1 MNLSRRRVVLIVLL
15 MAISLIGLISVQVYL
30 LGLAMEQK
38 DQAFRQN
45 VYAALSAVA
54 QRLEAG
60 ETTDWALG
68 AAGKTPPSGQFQVF
82 VSHEARSQS
91 DSLRIETMLLERD
104 AAPGSFEEL
113 PPGSPLSVKNGV
125 LTYQVTAPQ
134 HVTIQAYD
142 RVDGSNRVVVDTF
155 RTPGSYQV
163 DLQGQDLERGQF
175 MWVFRSDSTAQVF
188 QGGAGLAVQMLS
200 PTITQS
206 PKGDFV
212 RRIVSN
218 LVIAELEPIEA
229 RVDGDKLS
237 ALLDRSLAEAGIDLD
252 HEFGVTSGLSDS
264 LRIVRP
270 ADYSRDLPS
279 SVFRTRLFPH
289 DLLAARSELVVYFPE
304 QTTYLWRQ
312 MASLLTLSI
321 LFTLIVILIFAY
333 ALRIILAQKRLA
345 VRIVDFINNMTHEF
359 KTPISTVSLA
369 AEAMMRPDVIAEPD
383 KVTRYGRMIMHENL
397 RMRTQVEKILQMAV
411 LEEGDYELKR
421 SPVDMHALISKA
433 VESISLQVEN
443 REGSIATELRAD
455 RATVAGDAL
464 HLVNVLNNLLDNAGK
479 YSPER
484 PEIKVATQNRDDKLV
499 ITVSDRG
506 IGISEADRKHVFEK
520 YYRVPTGNIHD
531 VKGFGLGLSYV
542 KLIVEIHGGEI
553 ALDSAPGSGTTVTI
567 TLPLAQVASGTD
579 DAP

>member
-45 VYAALSAVA
+45 VFAALSSVA
-54 QRLEAG
+54 QRLETG

-68 AAGKTPPSGQFQVF
+68 AAGLTSSAGQLQVF
-82 VSHEARSQS
+82 VSHEAHSQS
-91 DSLRIETMLLERD
+91 DSLRIETMLLGRD
-104 AAPGSFEEL
+104 AVPGSFETL

-142 RVDGSNRVVVDTF
+142 RADGTNRVVVDTF
-155 RTPGSYQV
+155 RSPGSYQV
-163 DLQGQDLERGQF
+163 DLQGHDLDRGQF
-175 MWVFRSDSTAQVF
+175 MWVYRNDSTAQVF
-188 QGGAGLAVQMLS
+188 QGSTGVAVQMLS

-212 RRIVSN
+212 KRIVSN
-218 LVIAELEPIEA
+218 LVIAELEPIES
-229 RVDGDKLS
+229 RVDGDRLG

-270 ADYSRDLPS
+270 ANHSRELQRSD
-279 SVFRTRLFPH
+279 FRTRLFPH

-304 QTTYLWRQ
+304 RTTYLWRQ

-383 KVTRYGRMIMHENL
+383 KVGRYGRMIMHENL

-421 SPVDMHALISKA
+421 SPVDMHVLISKA
-433 VESISLQVEN
+433 VESTSLQVEN
-443 REGSIATELRAD
+443 RQGSIATDLQAD
-455 RATVAGDAL
+455 RVTVAGDAL
-464 HLVNVLNNLLDNAGK
+464 HLANVLNNLLDNAGK

-484 PEIKVATQNRDDKLV
+484 PEIKVTTQNQGDKLV

-506 IGISEADRKHVFEK
+506 IGISEIDRKHVFEK
-520 YYRVPTGNIHD
+520 YYRVSTGNIHD

-542 KLIVEIHGGEI
+542 KLIVEVHGGAI
-553 ALDSAPGSGTTVTI
+553 ALDSAPGLGTAVTI
-567 TLPLAQVASGTD
+567 TLPLAPAASGAD
-579 DAP
+579 DAS